1 MSRFVERQV
10 FTDARVFAALH
21 LDGAQVADIHCTLT
35 GSVPTPFV
43 ITGTFICRAAIDV
56 QPERWYELTPAES
69 SRLPPFAVKI
79 AHVGGDQSLNQYI
92 ILEAANVDVLR
103 IR

>member
-21 LDGAQVADIHCTLT
+21 LDGAHVADIHCTLS
-35 GSVPTPFV
+35 GSVPQPFV
-43 ITGTFICRAAIDV
+43 ITGTFICRTAIDV

-79 AHVGGDQSLNQYI
+79 AHAGGDQNVNQYFI
-92 ILEAANVDVLR
+92 VDVENASVL
-103 IR
+103 